1 MEQQRSS
8 KREGGAINQKQC
20 SGNGGPRDATRSG
33 NWSIVGARVG
43 DGKTN
48 HIGGGSFASGNAS
61 ASGPLTVAA
70 PHPTA
75 NLTVAATN
83 PTQRSKV
90 EAPHPAATIN
100 GGRAEPSTMAARRR
114 WQRKL

>member
-1 MEQQRSS
+1 
-8 KREGGAINQKQC
+8 
-20 SGNGGPRDATRSG
+20 
-33 NWSIVGARVG
+33 
-43 DGKTN
+43 
-48 HIGGGSFASGNAS
+48 
-61 ASGPLTVAA
+61 LTVAA